1 MRFAPLVTV
10 TLAISAL
17 FFPASASA
25 KETQKV
31 LGLAAQ
37 VLEPTKIYARAS
49 KRAHVY
55 AASKVND
62 VVIVSP
68 DAPQGWMKV
77 FLNNGTYGYIDP
89 EAVELVKKETE
100 DGKVSYYQL
109 MGTVKPRSGTMLLA
123 SRSGSRDKAAE
134 AGLQF
139 IGTKYVWGGNDINNG
154 IDCSGFVQKLY
165 GAIGLNLPRT
175 AAEQANY
182 GTPVTRY
189 EDLKKGDRLYFWDS
203 KRGKI
208 GHTALYI
215 GNWKFVHSSSS
226 RGGVAVDDIRDGKWQ
241 RILMCARR

>member
-1 MRFAPLVTV
+1 VA
-10 TLAISAL
+10 
-17 FFPASASA
+17 ASA
-25 KETQKV
+25 KEQQKV

-49 KRAHVY
+49 KRSKVY
-55 AASKVND
+55 TSSKVND

-77 FLNNGTYGYIDP
+77 FLNNGAYGYIDP

-109 MGTVKPRSGTMLLA
+109 LGTVKPRGTTTLLA
-123 SRSGSRDKAAE
+123 SRGGGSRGAAAD

-175 AAEQANY
+175 AAEQANV
-182 GTPVTRY
+182 GAPVTRY
-189 EDLKKGDRLYFWDS
+189 EYLRKGDRLYFWDA

-208 GHTALYI
+208 GHTALYL
-215 GNWKFVHSSSS
+215 GGWKFVHSSSTH
-226 RGGVAVDDIRDGKWQ
+226 GGVAVDDIREAKWQ
-241 RILMCARR
+241 RILICARR